1 MGKWI
6 KQQEELKIRVE
17 KNKTRKEKLADFF
30 FSLANTVFGSLVIGV
45 TLMMLQTNI
54 EYNEYSV
61 VVMLVAGMILFI
73 TLARI
78 GNNILK

>member
-30 FSLANTVFGSLVIGV
+30 FSLANTVFG
-45 TLMMLQTNI
+45 
-54 EYNEYSV
+54 
-61 VVMLVAGMILFI
+61 
-73 TLARI
+73 
-78 GNNILK
+78 